1 MSEPVP
7 SLRKVRAGLAL
18 VGFGVCLLWFLF
30 AWATIGLLV
39 NREHPEQFTQ
49 DWPGTVVTV
58 LWPTFLAVQVIG
70 QLLCLTAPREW
81 HVRGSEVPALALN
94 VLHLG
99 LFLALFP
106 YRWQFW
112 GGALF
117 WALLLLGP
125 ALHLLFVTNFA
136 PRIDQEPLGERAE
149 LLTFYLLVLLAF
161 PVLLVVSFLI
171 FGRFRGALEVIVLL
185 FLLGAA
191 LLLMLVAL
199 ALYLNLHLAVYNA
212 IPRYLDTFAEKQKL
226 KEAGWVDQPP
236 W

>member
-18 VGFGVCLLWFLF
+18 VGFGACLLWTLF
-30 AWATIGLLV
+30 AWTAIGLFV
-39 NREHPEQFTQ
+39 NRANPEQFTQ
-49 DWPGTVVTV
+49 DWPGTVTTI
-58 LWPTFLAVQVIG
+58 LWPTLLAVQIVG

-81 HVRGSEVPALALN
+81 HVRGSELPALALN

-106 YRWQFW
+106 FRWEYW

-125 ALHLLFVTNFA
+125 ALHLLFLMNFA
-136 PRIDQEPLGERAE
+136 PRIDLESLGGRAE
-149 LLTFYLLVLLAF
+149 LLSFYLLALLVF
-161 PVLLVVSFLI
+161 PVLLVVSVLLFR
-171 FGRFRGALEVIVLL
+171 RFVGALEVIVLL

-199 ALYLNLHLAVYNA
+199 ALYINLHLAVYHA
-212 IPRYLDTFAEKQKL
+212 IPRYLDTLAEKQKL